1 MMKKAGKSKKRRPF
15 AADKHNFKSRVDTVN
30 KTNPFD
36 LHVNRLKHDV
46 LGKRRNYE
54 KGGQPL
60 KARSRGIEK
69 RKRTLLKELNSVF
82 KKSTFID
89 HRLGENDPTLTADE
103 RLMQRLIAE
112 RSKARPGRESRYN
125 LNDEEDLT
133 HYGQSLS
140 KSDELNQKP
149 VIDEYDDDDEPG
161 KGRLNSE
168 HFFGGFNSTGEQ
180 RKPQTK
186 QEWIESMIKS
196 TKLDKYER
204 QRENEKIFD
213 MTTTLDEQWKALS
226 KLVGVREKPTKDN
239 KETSDDYDKLV
250 NSLRFEAKTTGAP
263 IKSIEEREKEAAE
276 RLKALQVEENER
288 MERPALKSI
297 LSKNRSQTHASVEEL
312 DESYYIMDGTKKR
325 VTFDDEDEGGKNG
338 IEATN
343 ETEEIAE
350 NEEDNSV
357 EVDNEDQKNDEE
369 ENGDG
374 SAEITN
380 GDLLAEFDEIPAT
393 VDILED
399 RLSKDKNTLNV
410 IWKRINDKRLP
421 PIPKKVLTNYF
432 DVLLDYYTSIAPNQ
446 VLYNRISKNLLELL
460 QTVNNDE
467 TKTNILNRLKQY
479 HVNLS
484 EEIENNKF
492 AQVDVS
498 LIVFLKLV
506 AYLYPTSDFRHPITT
521 PAMTLLV
528 QAIQHVSL
536 KSLSSCRQALFLIEL
551 VKHWIGKSHRYVPE
565 VMVLFLKLLQLA
577 CPVDKSK
584 HFISYSSKQIGNSQ
598 LLVLNKNSKSQSTK
612 LTIFDTTDLDD
623 DNDEHRALIL
633 RTCLNHF
640 MDFLNVYQSL
650 SAIVE
655 IVRPFKTF
663 LQTFA
668 ETSKCKSISEQS
680 REILQ
685 LIDTIQTTCLSNRKH
700 IELGKEQTKMIRLYE
715 PRFGLVYEGKK
726 NSRLPKEYA
735 ERQKLRK
742 KYIREVK
749 STTREIIRDNE
760 FIAREE
766 LRQQMEKDTQRK
778 RKVKDILSELSMQE
792 GEYRKLQKT
801 K

>member
-1 MMKKAGKSKKRRPF
+1 MAKKPTKGKKRRSF
-15 AADKHNFKSRVDTVN
+15 AADKHNIKTRVDTVN

-89 HRLGENDPTLTADE
+89 HRIGENDPTLTADE

-112 RSKARPGRESRYN
+112 RSKTRPGKESRYN

-149 VIDEYDDDDEPG
+149 VIDDYDDDEPG

-168 HFFGGFNSTGEQ
+168 HFFGGFKSSNEQ

-186 QEWIESMIKS
+186 QEWIEDMIKS

-204 QRENEKIFD
+204 QRENEKVFD

-226 KLVGVREKPTKDN
+226 KLIGVKEKAVKDQ

-276 RLKALQVEENER
+276 RLKILQIGESER
-288 MERPALKSI
+288 MERPTLKSI
-297 LSKNRSQTHASVEEL
+297 LSKNRPQAHASVEEL
-312 DESYYIMDGTKKR
+312 DDSYYILDESKKR

-338 IEATN
+338 TEEGVENQDDSATMN
-343 ETEEIAE
+343 NEDQENDDGEDREDENDVETEET
-350 NEEDNSV
+350 V
-357 EVDNEDQKNDEE
+357 
-369 ENGDG
+369 
-374 SAEITN
+374 
-380 GDLLAEFDEIPAT
+380 IPST
-393 VDILED
+393 LDILED
-399 RLSKDKNTLNV
+399 RISKDKNTLNLV
-410 IWKRINDKRLP
+410 WKRINDKRLP
-421 PIPKKVLTNYF
+421 PIPKKVLSNYF
-432 DVLLDYYTSIAPNQ
+432 DVLLDYYNSITPNQ
-446 VLYNRISKNLLELL
+446 LLYNKISKNLLELL
-460 QTVNNDE
+460 QLVNNDQ
-467 TKTNILNRLKQY
+467 TKTNIMNRLKQY
-479 HVNLS
+479 HDNLS
-484 EEIENNKF
+484 EEIENEKF
-492 AQVDVS
+492 CQVDLS
-498 LIVFLKLV
+498 LIVFLKLI

-521 PAMTLLV
+521 PAITLLV
-528 QAIQHVSL
+528 QALQYA
-536 KSLSSCRQALFLIEL
+536 SLSSLASCRQALLLIEL
-551 VKHWIGKSHRYVPE
+551 IKQWISKSHRYVPE
-565 VMVLFLKLLQLA
+565 VMVSFMKLIQLA
-577 CPVDKSK
+577 CPMETSK
-584 HFISYSSKQIGNSQ
+584 YLVSYSSKQIENNQ
-598 LLVLNKNSKSQSTK
+598 LLIINKNMKSSKLMK
-612 LTIFDTTDLDD
+612 LTVFDTMDLD
-623 DNDEHRALIL
+623 NDSEEHRIIIL
-633 RTCLNHF
+633 QTCLEHLI
-640 MDFLNVYQSL
+640 DFLNIYQSL
-650 SAIVE
+650 SAFIE
-655 IVRPFKTF
+655 ISQPFKTI
-663 LQTFA
+663 LVTLV
-668 ETSKCKSISEQS
+668 ETSKCKSISEKC
-680 REILQ
+680 REILTF
-685 LIDTIQTTCLSNRKH
+685 IDTNQTICLTNRKH
-700 IELGKEQTKMIRLYE
+700 LEQGKEQKKMIRLYE
-715 PRFGLVYEGKK
+715 PRFGPVYEGKK
-726 NSRLPKEYA
+726 NTRLPKEYT
-735 ERQKLRK
+735 ERLRMRK
-742 KYIREVK
+742 KYKREVK
-749 STTREIIRDNE
+749 STTRELIRDND